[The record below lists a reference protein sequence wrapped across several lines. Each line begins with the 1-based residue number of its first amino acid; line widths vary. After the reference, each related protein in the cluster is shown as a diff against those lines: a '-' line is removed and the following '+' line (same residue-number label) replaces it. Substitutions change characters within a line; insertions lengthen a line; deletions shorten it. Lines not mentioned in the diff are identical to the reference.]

1 MPVTCGSATSVSG
14 SIVHGNIT
22 AGSLPDGTPL
32 LVPVIIAEGTQDG
45 PTVWVNGCVHGDEYG
60 GAAAILRFFSG
71 LDLDQLR
78 GAVIGVP
85 VSNPPAFIA
94 RSRFTPIDGANLNRI
109 FPGSSTGS
117 YSHQLA
123 AKLTEALVRNADY
136 LLDLHSGGIGAQ
148 VPFYAVYMDD
158 GSPPVAETKALA
170 KKLGCKVLWRSEGEA
185 ELGGT
190 FAAQAIRANIPAV
203 IVEVGGGTVTS
214 QHLEDYATAIN
225 NFLIAL
231 EMLPGTP
238 AVQDQY
244 TVVSEGVFL
253 FNHHGGMF
261 VPTCEIGDIVSEG
274 DVLGRVVDSH
284 GKIVEEI
291 RCPSDEAFIAAL
303 RLPYFPISA
312 GEIVG
317 EAIPVESYESAD

>member
-1 MPVTCGSATSVSG
+1 MPVTCGSATSEPG
-14 SIVHGNIT
+14 SVTHGNIT
-22 AGSLPDGTPL
+22 VGGLPDGTPIN
-32 LVPVIIAEGTQDG
+32 VPVLIAEGAQEG
-45 PTVWVNGCVHGDEYG
+45 PTVWINGCVHGDEYG
-60 GAAAILRFFSG
+60 GAAAILRFFRSV
-71 LDLDQLR
+71 DLSQLR

-85 VSNPPAFIA
+85 ISNPPAFIA

-109 FPGSSTGS
+109 FPGSPTGS

-123 AKLTEALVRNADY
+123 ATLTKELLHVADY
-136 LLDLHSGGIGAQ
+136 LLDLHSGGIGAL

-170 KKLGCKVLWRSEGEA
+170 KKLGCRVLWRSKGEA

-190 FAAQAIRANIPAV
+190 FAAQAIRSGIPAI

-214 QHLEDYATAIN
+214 QHLDEYALAIN
-225 NFLIAL
+225 NLLIAL
-231 EMLPGTP
+231 DMLPGVP

-244 TVVSEGVFL
+244 TIISDGAFL
-253 FNHHGGMF
+253 YNQVGGMF
-261 VPTCEIGDIVSEG
+261 VTTCNIGDIVAENT
-274 DVLGRVVDSH
+274 VLGHILDAH
-284 GKIVEEI
+284 GNVMEEI
-291 RCPSDEAFIAAL
+291 RCPCDEAFIAAL

-317 EAIPVESYESAD
+317 EAIPVESYEGAD